1 MTICTSAENTEK
13 QNTHTHTHTHTH
25 TRTHTHNLDMVKKL
39 TVKTKQ
45 NLEILNFKIMAS
57 TKP

>member
-13 QNTHTHTHTHTH
+13 QNTHTH